1 MPRRH
6 PEAAEYVDFADFGFF
21 RIAVERGHL
30 VAGFGRIC
38 WIEATEMG
46 RGVPPTE
53 ALAEAEAAI
62 VYHMNQD
69 HAEAVALYATRLV
82 GEAEG
87 AWTMTGCDVEGFDL
101 RCAHRRARVDF
112 EVPVATAE
120 EARRALVAL
129 DGRARDR
136 EA

>member
-1 MPRRH
+1 
-6 PEAAEYVDFADFGFF
+6 
-21 RIAVERGHL
+21 
-30 VAGFGRIC
+30 
-38 WIEATEMG
+38 
-46 RGVPPTE
+46 
-53 ALAEAEAAI
+53 
-62 VYHMNQD
+62 MNQD

-87 AWTMTGCDVEGFDL
+87 AWIMTGCDVERFDL
-101 RCAHRRARVDF
+101 RCKHRRARVDF

-129 DGRARDR
+129 AGRARDC